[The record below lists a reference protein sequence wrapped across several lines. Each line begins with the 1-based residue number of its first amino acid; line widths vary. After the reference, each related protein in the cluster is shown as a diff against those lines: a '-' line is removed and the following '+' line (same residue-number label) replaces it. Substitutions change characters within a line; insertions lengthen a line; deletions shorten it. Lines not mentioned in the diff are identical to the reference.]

1 MQQLFSALEVPH
13 KIETPPRAARGR
25 AIPTNRLS
33 LFSFL
38 LIFHARCCRRTGSLR
53 PTSGPSYLGKRP
65 RNAPGG
71 GEKHKRKPPRGM
83 YINHDDIVTLASNP
97 TAESDQLLSSMDREV
112 VALMSQVRTAQR
124 VRQKERESGVGG
136 RIDWE

>member
-1 MQQLFSALEVPH
+1 M
-13 KIETPPRAARGR
+13 
-25 AIPTNRLS
+25 
-33 LFSFL
+33 
-38 LIFHARCCRRTGSLR
+38 
-53 PTSGPSYLGKRP
+53 GKRP

-97 TAESDQLLSSMDREV
+97 TAESDQLLSSIDREV

-124 VRQKERESGVGG
+124 VRQKERESGEGG